1 MTSPDG
7 DQPDQAGRSGGFFSR
22 RATMQSPNEALQPE
36 TPPPPPPIQH
46 HRKRPRLSAF
56 SGFLSFMLIIAVVA
70 MFGVGWGARRLNEPG
85 PLTADKVVIIPPA
98 EFLDITAQLEREGVI
113 DNTFLFNAA
122 LVIEGNRSKLQKGE
136 YVFHQGATL
145 RDVMETLVSG
155 KQVLHAITIPEGL
168 TSEQVLVRLAESDV
182 LGGEVRD
189 MPKEGSLLPET
200 YKVTRGTSRSDLVR
214 KMQED
219 QRKIVD
225 QIWARRSSDLPFR
238 SPYEMIILA
247 SIVEKETGKADER
260 PRVAGVFINRLQRH
274 MRLQSDPTIVYGL
287 VGGKGSLGHP
297 ISRAELD
304 KFSPYNTYQIDGLPP
319 GPIANPGRAAL
330 EAVANPSRTQDLY
343 FVADGTGGHVFA
355 DSLDQHARNVQRW
368 RQIEKDAKDKIA
380 PDVEKAM
387 PLAPPRAGQRSELF
401 DDAPSFGGLPQTFRG
416 NILSYASPSLTMS
429 SAQAAISR
437 VSPLGAMRMARN
449 GLPPMPMEGPSNPK
463 KIVAHAVKPLGSFSL
478 GQGLDNVGFS
488 QPGPNGRESAADLLD
503 GPVPDVTAADV
514 APVASNTTF
523 PLSPARRAELKAKA
537 EKLGLT
543 PGSNDLPPD
552 PQPNPLPQRTAV
564 AQQAAQTAAANGHPI
579 IYDVSEGTSLDP
591 LLDKTYDLNHSKM
604 VPNLNK
610 PAP

>member
-1 MTSPDG
+1 MTSPEG
-7 DQPDQAGRSGGFFSR
+7 DQPNQAGRSGGFFSR
-22 RATMQSPNEALQPE
+22 RATLQSPNEALQPE

-56 SGFLSFMLIIAVVA
+56 SGFLSFLLIIAVVG
-70 MFGVGWGARRLNEPG
+70 MFTVGWGARRLREPG

-136 YVFHQGATL
+136 YLFHQGASL
-145 RDVMETLVSG
+145 REVMETLISG
-155 KQVLHAITIPEGL
+155 KQVLHTVTIPEGL

-200 YKVTRGTSRSDLVR
+200 YKVTRGTSRGDLIR

-287 VGGKGSLGHP
+287 VGGKGSLGHS

-304 KFSPYNTYQIDGLPP
+304 KYSPYNTYQIDGLPP

-330 EAVANPSRTQDLY
+330 EAVANPSRTQELY

-355 DSLDQHARNVQRW
+355 DSLDQHSRNVQRW
-368 RQIEKDAKDKIA
+368 RQIEKDTKDKIA
-380 PDVEKAM
+380 PDVEKAI
-387 PLAPPRAGQRSELF
+387 PLAPPRAGQRSELL
-401 DDAPSFGGLPQTFRG
+401 DDKPSFGELPNTFRG
-416 NILSYASPSLTMS
+416 NVLAYASPSLMLS
-429 SAQAAISR
+429 SAQAVISK
-437 VSPLGAMRMARN
+437 VVPVGLPLIAQS
-449 GLPPMPMEGPSNPK
+449 GLPPMPMMGPSNPK
-463 KIVAHAVKPLGSFSL
+463 KLVARAVKPLGSFSL
-478 GQGLDNVGFS
+478 GEGLDNLALA
-488 QPGPNGRESAADLLD
+488 QPGPNGRQSASALLD

-514 APVASNTTF
+514 APMVSNATF
-523 PLSPARRAELKAKA
+523 PLSATRRAELKAKA
-537 EKLGLT
+537 EKLGLA

-552 PQPNPLPQRTAV
+552 PQPMAVTARTAAV
-564 AQQAAQTAAANGHPI
+564 SPAIAQAAAANGHPI
-579 IYDVSEGTSLDP
+579 IYDVSEGTPLDP
-591 LLDKTYDLNHSKM
+591 LLDKNYDLNHAKT
-604 VPNLNK
+604 VPAIK
-610 PAP
+610 

>member
-1 MTSPDG
+1 MTSPEG
-7 DQPDQAGRSGGFFSR
+7 DQPGRSGGFFSR
-22 RATMQSPNEALQPE
+22 RATLQSPNEALQPE
-36 TPPPPPPIQH
+36 TPPPPPPAVQH
-46 HRKRPRLSAF
+46 HLKRPRLSAF
-56 SGFLSFMLIIAVVA
+56 SGFLSFLLIIAVVG
-70 MFGVGWGARRLNEPG
+70 MFTFGWVARRLHEPG

-113 DNTFLFNAA
+113 DNTLLFNAA

-136 YVFHQGATL
+136 YLFHQGASL
-145 RDVMETLVSG
+145 REVMETLISG
-155 KQVLHAITIPEGL
+155 KQVLHAVTIPEGL
-168 TSEQVLVRLAESDV
+168 TSEQAVLRLAESDV

-200 YKVTRGTSRSDLVR
+200 YKITRGANRNDLIR

-330 EAVANPSRTQDLY
+330 EAVANPSRTQELY

-355 DSLDQHARNVQRW
+355 DSLDQHSRNVQRW
-368 RQIEKDAKDKIA
+368 RQIEKEAKDKIA
-380 PDVEKAM
+380 PDVEKAL
-387 PLAPPRAGQRSELF
+387 PIAPPRGGQRGSLF
-401 DDAPSFGGLPQTFRG
+401 NDQPSFGALPNTFRS
-416 NILSYASPSLTMS
+416 NILSYASPSLTAS
-429 SAQAAISR
+429 SVQAAVSR
-437 VSPLGAMRMARN
+437 VVPLGLAPITQN
-449 GLPPMPMEGPSNPK
+449 GLPPMPLMGASNPK
-463 KIVAHAVKPLGSFSL
+463 KIVAHAVRPLGSFSL
-478 GQGLDNVGFS
+478 GQGLDSVALS
-488 QPGPNGRESAADLLD
+488 QPGPNGGASAAALLD

-514 APVASNTTF
+514 AAASTATF
-523 PLSPARRAELKAKA
+523 PLSASRRAELKAKA
-537 EKLGLT
+537 EKLGLA
-543 PGSNDLPPD
+543 PGSNELPPD
-552 PQPNPLPQRTAV
+552 IPPPPVMTSRTAS
-564 AQQAAQTAAANGHPI
+564 ASPAAAQAAAANGHPF
-579 IYDVSEGTSLDP
+579 IYDASEGTAIDP
-591 LLDKTYDLNHSKM
+591 LLDKSFDLNHAKT
-604 VPNLNK
+604 VPAIK
-610 PAP
+610 